1 MRWIIGGT
9 SGIGA
14 AIADIFDSYDQKA
27 PLVSDAKDCDV
38 RGYDNIVRAL
48 SNAVYEA
55 KMEESPLKTI
65 VYSAGVNDL
74 MHLGSMRQSG
84 TLDAGDV
91 IDVNMIGFIRL
102 MDAVMDPEVFPEEW
116 RKNLTVIAISS
127 DAAVRPMRTS
137 MAYCASKAGLNMA
150 VKVAARECGTHGTRV
165 LGLAPGMTEGTRM
178 TDYIDSTVPILRGWT
193 TEETLRYEAL
203 QEVVPGRVQLKELA
217 VTALMMANG
226 PRHWTGDI
234 VTVNGGR

>member
-1 MRWIIGGT
+1 MRWVIGGT

-14 AIADIFDSYDQKA
+14 AIVDIFDDYDRKT
-27 PLVSDAKDCDV
+27 PMVSDVKDCDV
-38 RGYDNIVRAL
+38 RGYYNIVRAL
-48 SNAVYEA
+48 SNAVYES
-55 KMEESPLKTI
+55 KMGESPLKTI

-91 IDVNMIGFIRL
+91 IDVNLIGFIRL
-102 MDAVMDPEVFPEEW
+102 MDAVMDPEVFPVEW
-116 RKNLTVIAISS
+116 RKGLTVIAISS
-127 DAAVRPMRTS
+127 DAAERPMRTS

-150 VKVAARECGTHGTRV
+150 IKVAARECGAHGTRV

-193 TEETLRYEAL
+193 TEETLRYEAS
-203 QEVVPGRVQLKELA
+203 QEVVPGRIAPAELA
-217 VTALMMANG
+217 VVTIMIANG